1 MRIDADKTGVHRA
14 TMKLEIRSSVE
25 EAILEKVRT
34 LPPAMKAEVLQY
46 VSGLE
51 PPVRVPFRSPE
62 GILADLNFTL
72 TEEDL
77 AGARREMWANFPH
90 DDIA

>member
-1 MRIDADKTGVHRA
+1 MELGIPMT
-14 TMKLEIRSSVE
+14 VE
-25 EAILEKVRT
+25 DAILEKVRT
-34 LPPAMKAEVLQY
+34 LPPAKKAEVLQF

-51 PPVRVPFRSPE
+51 ETGHAPFRSPK

-77 AGARREMWANFPH
+77 ADARRELWANFPR

>member
-1 MRIDADKTGVHRA
+1 MSI
-14 TMKLEIRSSVE
+14 E
-25 EAILEKVRT
+25 EAILEKVRL
-34 LPPAMKAEVLQY
+34 LPPAKKAEVLRY
-46 VSGLE
+46 VSDIGDS
-51 PPVRVPFRSPE
+51 RQMPFRSPK

-77 AGARREMWANFPH
+77 ADSRREMWGDFPR